1 MPRGRLFRVRQTVR
15 VDQLQ
20 TRMATVGLGALAE
33 DGFVLAG
40 GYALRAHGFGARN
53 SDDIDLFTDQLDT
66 ERFAAAVERLVEAYR
81 ADGLEAE
88 VVRQAPLFARV
99 VVAGE
104 AKADLG
110 ADLRQFPAVRLDVG
124 PVLSE
129 QDAVGSK
136 VGTVY
141 TRLEPRD
148 FMDVQAI
155 LDSGRYEPD
164 ALLAL
169 ADRREVTPLDRAMFA
184 GQLDAGSRL
193 PDAGFTRYGATP
205 ELIARIRH
213 TARTWAAQLR
223 QAAND
228 GQAPGD

>member
-1 MPRGRLFRVRQTVR
+1 M
-15 VDQLQ
+15 DQLQ
-20 TRMATVGLGALAE
+20 KRMATVGLRALAR

-40 GYALRAHGFGARN
+40 GYALRAHGFGARS
-53 SDDIDLFTDQLDT
+53 SDDIDLFTDRLDA
-66 ERFAAAVERLVEAYR
+66 ELFAAAVERLVAAYQ
-81 ADGLEAE
+81 ADGLKAE

-99 VVAGE
+99 VVDGE

-110 ADLRQFPAVRLDVG
+110 ADLRQFPPVELEVG

-141 TRLEPRD
+141 SRLEPRD

-155 LDSGRYEPD
+155 LDSGRYTTG

-169 ADRREVTPLDRAMFA
+169 ADRREVTALDRPMFA
-184 GQLDAGSRL
+184 GQLRAGSLL
-193 PDAGFTRYGATP
+193 PDAGFLRYSATP
-205 ELIARIRH
+205 DLIARIRR
-213 TARTWAAQLR
+213 TATGWADQLDH
-223 QAAND
+223 ASTA
-228 GQAPGD
+228 G